1 MMLLLKL
8 PRMADGALVKWRL
21 HKCWR
26 KRGGVTSSFEL
37 IGDGCGI
44 SSLRDSGI
52 HFLFGVN
59 LNAAIN
65 KWNAADA
72 AGSSKKNPNATKNG
86 IWSGAKRGPG
96 VTRWRGQHKSN
107 YAHDPWILGDERCG
121 RCGQCSSA
129 SSSAQHRGRGQ
140 LRRHLVAA
148 VDDMC

>member
-1 MMLLLKL
+1 MLLLKL

-44 SSLRDSGI
+44 SSLRDSGTD
-52 HFLFGVN
+52 FLFGVN

-65 KWNAADA
+65 KSLWNAAVA
-72 AGSSKKNPNATKNG
+72 AGSSKRDTNG

-96 VTRWRGQHKSN
+96 VTRWRGQHKSK
-107 YAHDPWILGDERCG
+107 YAHDPWIHGDERCG

-129 SSSAQHRGRGQ
+129 SSSARHLGRGQ

-148 VDDMC
+148 VDDLC